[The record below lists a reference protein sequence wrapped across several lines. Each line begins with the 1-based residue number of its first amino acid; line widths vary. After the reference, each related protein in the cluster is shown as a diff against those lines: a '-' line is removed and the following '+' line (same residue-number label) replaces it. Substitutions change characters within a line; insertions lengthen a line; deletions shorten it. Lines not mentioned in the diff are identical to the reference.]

1 MSENGGIRVLER
13 ALGVLD
19 HMART
24 PGRTGITDIAEGTGL
39 PKATVH
45 RILQT
50 LGNKKVVVQGD
61 DGGYSI
67 GPAVL
72 YWSDS
77 FRARSVL
84 PHLAH
89 PVIKKLWEA
98 TKETVHLTA
107 YDGETAYYVDKLESP
122 HPVGMRSRI
131 GAELCLHTTAAGRSI
146 MAAMDKES
154 LDSYLEKATFEKKTT
169 STIATREEL
178 EALLDDIRLRGY
190 GWENQ
195 ENEEGIRCI
204 GSAIL
209 RGKHRPIGAISVS
222 IPAYRLDEGDV
233 PSLGE
238 AVKKA
243 AENIS
248 KLIDGTDQVE
258 GGR

>member
-24 PGRTGITDIAEGTGL
+24 TGRTGITDIAEGTGL

-50 LGNKKVVVQGD
+50 LGSKKVVIQGE

-72 YWSDS
+72 HWSDS
-77 FRARSVL
+77 FRARAVL

-89 PVIKKLWEA
+89 QVIKKLWEA
-98 TKETVHLTA
+98 TRETVHLTA

-154 LDSYLEKATFEKKTT
+154 LDSYLEKATFEKKTAL
-169 STIATREEL
+169 TIATREDL

-209 RGKHRPIGAISVS
+209 RGEHRPIGAISVS

-243 AENIS
+243 AESIS
-248 KLIDGTDQVE
+248 KLIDGTDQ
-258 GGR
+258 G

>member
-13 ALGVLD
+13 ALAVLD
-19 HMART
+19 HMAKNT
-24 PGRTGITDIAEGTGL
+24 SRTGITDIADGTGL

-50 LGNKKVVVQGD
+50 LGSKKVVVQGE

-72 YWSDS
+72 FWSDS

-98 TKETVHLTA
+98 TKETIHLTA
-107 YDGETAYYVDKLESP
+107 YDGDAAYYVDKLESP

-131 GAELCLHTTAAGRSI
+131 GAGLCLHTTAAGRSI
-146 MAAMDKES
+146 LAAMSKEDLEGY
-154 LDSYLEKATFEKKTT
+154 LDRATFEKRTEA
-169 STIATREEL
+169 TISTREEL
-178 EALLDDIRLRGY
+178 LALLDDVRFRGY
-190 GWENQ
+190 SWENQ

-204 GSAIL
+204 GAAIL
-209 RGKHRPIGAISVS
+209 RGEGHPIGAISLS

-238 AVKKA
+238 AVKEA
-243 AENIS
+243 AARIS
-248 KLIDGTDQVE
+248 KLLDGTDQ
-258 GGR
+258 R